1 MANKNKKTVYSTQDL
16 IALRQKY
23 YRRSVW
29 AGIGI
34 ALLVIVLYVVWI
46 VMAILINGYGS
57 IEPTIGTK
65 GSFPYFNTDKALSF
79 DLLDHDIAYRWI
91 TGLCVLIV
99 AVVLGIIVYKA
110 TYKKN
115 DKKAQ
120 EVQSRSLKAMVK
132 EEIGLDSI
140 LIKTTDTSNDESLYK
155 QIAIENVKKDYLITV
170 ASDVMSYDIQ
180 QVEYEE
186 NGVKKNGA
194 IFVTSLSNAKSVGY
208 IQFRSYGS
216 LPYVQHNGKNIGI
229 YALSSTPSDSP
240 FVVYTDLKSNEIGR
254 LVESDMVEQISK
266 LHAMTKSGTLV
277 TTNGNTL
284 SIFLDNT
291 QLNFTTKLKEKIDD
305 RLLETQCEAI
315 NAVYET
321 LLTITKS
328 FSDLPDAPMVKERIG
343 ERSNINSAEFLKGN
357 EA

>member
-16 IALRQKY
+16 IAIRQKY
-23 YRRSVW
+23 YRSSVW
-29 AGIGI
+29 AGIGM
-34 ALLVIVLYVVWI
+34 ALLLIVLYVTWI

-57 IEPTIGTK
+57 IEPSIGTK
-65 GSFPYFNTDKALSF
+65 GSFPYFNTDEALSF
-79 DLLDHDIAYRWI
+79 NLLDKNIACRWI
-91 TGLCVLIV
+91 TGLCVLVV
-99 AVVLGIIVYKA
+99 AIVLGIVIYKV
-110 TYKKN
+110 TYKKS

-120 EVQSRSLKAMVK
+120 EVQSRSLRAMVK

-140 LIKTTDTSNDESLYK
+140 LIKTNDTSNDENLYK
-155 QIAIENVKKDYLITV
+155 QIAIENVKKEYLITI

-180 QVEYEE
+180 QIEYEE
-186 NGVKKNGA
+186 NGVKKNGT

-216 LPYVQHNGKNIGI
+216 LPYVQHNGKNIRI
-229 YALSSTPSDSP
+229 YALSPTPSDCP
-240 FVVYTDLKSNEIGR
+240 FVLYTDLKSYEIGK

-284 SIFLDNT
+284 SVFLDNT
-291 QLNFTTKLKEKIDD
+291 QLHFTTKLKEKIDD

-321 LLTITKS
+321 MMTITKS
-328 FSDLPDAPMVKERIG
+328 FSNLPDAPMVKERIG
-343 ERSNINSAEFLKGN
+343 ERSNISSAEFLKGKL
-357 EA
+357 A